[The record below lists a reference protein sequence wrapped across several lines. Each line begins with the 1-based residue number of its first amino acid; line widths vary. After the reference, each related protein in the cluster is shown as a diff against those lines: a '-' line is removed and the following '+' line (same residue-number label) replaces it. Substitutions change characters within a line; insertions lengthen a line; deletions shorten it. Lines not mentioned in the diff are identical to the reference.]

1 MRFRHLPSANLT
13 RQVWVH
19 IIIASYSTRWA
30 RRTRSLRHRYHPP
43 TVSLETQGEVHVAVP
58 AVSTLQLVRQQET
71 EEWVK
76 VTEKKPSMI
85 AYLTGKR
92 DIARQGFFDN
102 SRGSGLLA
110 EARSTWRAT
119 YSILEGSLYVDGL
132 QTQCIICNAAEETIE
147 HIVIQ
152 CPGVLP
158 PSETTSLRT
167 AHGFVESEDQRGNT
181 YQKTSGNYQ
190 ATLGT
195 LVPVQRVAMI
205 SANPRVFP

>member
-1 MRFRHLPSANLT
+1 MQRTRCVSGTSPVPTSRDRSGCTSSLPAT
-13 RQVWVH
+13 RQGGHVGHAVCG
-19 IIIASYSTRWA
+19 
-30 RRTRSLRHRYHPP
+30 HRYHPP

-132 QTQCIICNAAEETIE
+132 QTQCIIC
-147 HIVIQ
+147 Q
-152 CPGVLP
+152 C
-158 PSETTSLRT
+158 S
-167 AHGFVESEDQRGNT
+167 RGDD
-181 YQKTSGNYQ
+181 
-190 ATLGT
+190 
-195 LVPVQRVAMI
+195 
-205 SANPRVFP
+205 